1 MNMVDR
7 PGSGTQSPQPLAQ
20 EKATGSLD
28 LGMEQDDGHREKE
41 SRGGCSKA
49 E

>member
-7 PGSGTQSPQPLAQ
+7 LGSGTQSHQPLAQ
-20 EKATGSLD
+20 ERAAGRLE
-28 LGMEQDDGHREKE
+28 LGTEQDDGHREKE
-41 SRGGCSKA
+41 SGGGYSKA